1 MDVLPVIA
9 RMSEETRAYFS
20 ARDWQDPAIIGIQR
34 GGVWVA
40 RILHQL
46 LNVAEPMGALDIA
59 FYRDDFTRIGLQPNV
74 RPSNIPFDVENR
86 HIILVDDVLY
96 TGRTV
101 KAALH
106 EIYDYGRPASVT
118 LVCLVD
124 RAGRELPIQADIV
137 GKVMTVAADQLV
149 EVSGP
154 EPLLVNVVAKQS

>member
-1 MDVLPVIA
+1 MNVLSVIA
-9 RMSEETRAYFS
+9 QMSEETRRYFS
-20 ARDWQDPAIIGIQR
+20 ERGWQDPAVIGIHR
-34 GGVWVA
+34 GGAWVA
-40 RILHQL
+40 TILHEL
-46 LNVAEPMGALDIA
+46 LVIDEPMGALDIT
-59 FYRDDFTRIGLQPNV
+59 FYRDDFTRIGLQPDV

-124 RAGRELPIQADIV
+124 RGGRELPIQADIV
-137 GKVMTVAADQLV
+137 GQVMTVTEDQLV
-149 EVSGP
+149 KVSGP
-154 EPLLVNVVAKQS
+154 DPLRVEVVAKQS